1 MGQPPRGCP
10 RQDRQSACR
19 RIAGRVRLAKELGG
33 MWGRVGRD
41 GSGVRTGLVLIGAAL
56 LLRHAACAWAQPRLQ
71 VATRNALLGKPGAV
85 VLLDVAS
92 GQVLAVVNPDMAAR
106 RTFRPGSVF
115 KIVTAWAALETGA
128 ADPREQTECRNVF
141 SCGGQRLRCCLP
153 GGHGK
158 LDMAGAL
165 AKSCNVYFYHLSR
178 RVSTTAVLQRARSL
192 GFGAPSGRFGAAEK
206 SGRLPRRINA
216 ADAPHFAIGD
226 LGGTEVTVAQ
236 MAEMVRRLAIA
247 RGAAPEFIRRAMLTA
262 VRRGTAAPAAV
273 PGLAIAGK
281 TGSPSREWGGGTHAW
296 FVGFAPAE
304 KPEVALAVLVLKGHG
319 RDDAAP
325 VARRILSAW
334 LISKKERAGPSKERN
349 DA

>member
-1 MGQPPRGCP
+1 MRSASFLVSAIFILAQARPCRGDSP
-10 RQDRQSACR
+10 
-19 RIAGRVRLAKELGG
+19 
-33 MWGRVGRD
+33 
-41 GSGVRTGLVLIGAAL
+41 
-56 LLRHAACAWAQPRLQ
+56 LQ
-71 VATRNALLGKPGAV
+71 QASRNALRGKPGAV
-85 VLLDVAS
+85 VALDAAS
-92 GQVLAVVNPDMAAR
+92 GRLLAVVNPEVAAR

-128 ADPREQTECRNVF
+128 ADPREQIECRNVF

-158 LDMAGAL
+158 VDMADAL
-165 AKSCNVYFYHLSR
+165 ARSCNVYFYHLSR
-178 RVSTTAVLQRARSL
+178 RVSAAAVLHRARSL
-192 GFGAPSGRFGAAEK
+192 GFGASTGRFGAEEK
-206 SGRLPRRINA
+206 AGRLPLKVNG
-216 ADAPHFAIGD
+216 ADVPPFAIGD
-226 LGGTEVTVAQ
+226 LIGTEVTVAQ

-247 RGAAPEFIRRAMLTA
+247 RGSAPEFIRRAMAEA
-262 VRRGTAAPAAV
+262 VSSGTAAPAAV
-273 PGLAIAGK
+273 PGLVIAGK

-304 KPEVALAVLVLKGHG
+304 KPRVALAVLVLKGHG

-334 LISKKERAGPSKERN
+334 LISQQERAVRGKEGN